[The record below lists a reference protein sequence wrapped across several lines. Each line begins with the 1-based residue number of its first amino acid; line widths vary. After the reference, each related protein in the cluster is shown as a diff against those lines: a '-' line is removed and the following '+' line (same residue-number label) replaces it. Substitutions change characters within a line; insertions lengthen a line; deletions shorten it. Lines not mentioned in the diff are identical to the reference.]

1 MDSLE
6 IYSEMFPKID
16 REVIKLIL
24 QELHTDEI
32 LDALINISTDSSLS
46 QQTAVLISEQLRSP
60 NPESYSA
67 PPERVEIEETSSYIP
82 EYHPMLSENDLFE
95 VDEEQSSGFFNRL
108 FRRRRD
114 AEARY
119 NPDDDL

>member
-6 IYSEMFPKID
+6 IYSKMFPKID

-46 QQTAVLISEQLRSP
+46 AVLISEQLRSP

-114 AEARY
+114 AAARY

>member
-32 LDALINISTDSSLS
+32 LDALINISTDNGNPFNNYLS
-46 QQTAVLISEQLRSP
+46 
-60 NPESYSA
+60 
-67 PPERVEIEETSSYIP
+67 EIEKFIKEM
-82 EYHPMLSENDLFE
+82 E
-95 VDEEQSSGFFNRL
+95 
-108 FRRRRD
+108 
-114 AEARY
+114 
-119 NPDDDL
+119 

>member
-24 QELHTDEI
+24 QELNSDEI

-60 NPESYSA
+60 
-67 PPERVEIEETSSYIP
+67 IP
-82 EYHPMLSENDLFE
+82 LLRNEWKLKRQVVIYRNIIQCFLKMI
-95 VDEEQSSGFFNRL
+95 
-108 FRRRRD
+108 
-114 AEARY
+114 
-119 NPDDDL
+119 

>member
-82 EYHPMLSENDLFE
+82 EYHYENDL
-95 VDEEQSSGFFNRL
+95 EEQSSGFFNRL

-114 AEARY
+114 SAARY

>member
-24 QELHTDEI
+24 QELNSDEI

-46 QQTAVLISEQLRSP
+46 QQTAILISEQLRSP

-82 EYHPMLSENDLFE
+82 EYHPMLSENDL
-95 VDEEQSSGFFNRL
+95 EEQSSGFFNRL